1 MPWRTAG
8 PAADWADAE
17 AMSVKVPVVNVGS
30 RQRGREHLSCMIN
43 VEHDRRA
50 IEQGVVQALED
61 PEYLGRLEAFS
72 SPLVRDTE
80 ALVAEFL
87 AGIDLSVSQ
96 QAKPFLDWPD
106 STAPPIASREERPT
120 TG

>member
-1 MPWRTAG
+1 
-8 PAADWADAE
+8 
-17 AMSVKVPVVNVGS
+17 
-30 RQRGREHLSCMIN
+30 MIN